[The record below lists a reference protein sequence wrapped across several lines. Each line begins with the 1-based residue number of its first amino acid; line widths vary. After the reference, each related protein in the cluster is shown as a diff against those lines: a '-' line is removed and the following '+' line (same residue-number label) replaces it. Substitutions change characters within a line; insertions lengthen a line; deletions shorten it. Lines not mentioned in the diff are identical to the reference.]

1 MDREYLILLMEKA
14 EFPCE
19 AKECIL
25 NAFDIV
31 KEKSEKEILAI
42 LDEYKALE
50 YVTKDLVDPVREIA
64 EKADISEHT
73 LWMILVILASG
84 RAKDSF
90 VEKVKDEQIFWDT
103 FTDLRYKLLEC
114 KQVKGVWGTF
124 VPHWYRKFF
133 VADIIKLGRLEYEN
147 RVFPFVTPYVFGDI
161 VLEGDVEVKSIHI
174 PSAPEKFDYETRLDS
189 YKKAYKFFA
198 GKEKGEPMIFFCYSW
213 LLYTPYKEILSPN
226 SNIVSFMND
235 FDVYRLQ
242 EDEAFNDGWRIFGA
256 DMTKEPKDLLEETSL
271 QRAFKKYLMEDKK
284 TGHGF
289 GIIVFDGEK
298 ILNNK

>member
-50 YVTKDLVDPVREIA
+50 YVTKELVDPVREIA

-114 KQVKGVWGTF
+114 KNTKGVWGTF
-124 VPHWYRKFF
+124 VAHWYRNLLLAN
-133 VADIIKLGRLEYEN
+133 VIKLGRLEFET
-147 RVFPFVTPYVFGDI
+147 RTFVFEEPYIFGDI
-161 VLEGDVEVKSIHI
+161 TLEGEVDVKSVHI
-174 PSAPEKFDYETRLDS
+174 PSAPEKFDFDARLDS
-189 YKKAYKFFA
+189 YKKAYKFFM
-198 GKEKGEPMIFFCYSW
+198 GSEKGKPMVFVCHSW
-213 LLYTPYKEILSPN
+213 LLFTPYKQILSPT
-226 SNIVSFMND
+226 SNIVDFMGD
-235 FDVYRLQ
+235 FDIIKIEETQRFG
-242 EDEAFNDGWRIFGA
+242 DAWRIFGA
-256 DMTKEPKDLLEETSL
+256 DAEKEPQNLPEKTSL
-271 QRAFKKYLMEDKK
+271 QRAFKEYLVQ
-284 TGHGF
+284 GNNAGQ
-289 GIIVFDGEK
+289 GIGVIIFDGEK
-298 ILNNK
+298 ILNN